1 MTDEVIDQPVAD
13 ATPVSTE
20 PTPTSTEPTP
30 TSTEPTSVVE
40 TVVQEVETVL
50 SDATHRV
57 HAWIKSMADFAPHHS
72 QMTFEAFLTSNI
84 ASLETFVHKQGD

>member
-20 PTPTSTEPTP
+20 PTPTSTEPT
-30 TSTEPTSVVE
+30 SVVE

-50 SDATHRV
+50 SDSTHRV

>member
-13 ATPVSTE
+13 ATPV
-20 PTPTSTEPTP
+20 STEPTP